1 MILYSDGELNGMKGQ
16 HIKKHFESS
25 MYFVTPTKNYPRD
38 HGYRAQKL
46 QEDFQCSGSN
56 YSVLFY
62 LTAIHYCRQ
71 QNTNLLFFQSLE
83 Y

>member
-1 MILYSDGELNGMKGQ
+1 MILYSDGELYGMKGQ
-16 HIKKHFESS
+16 HIKKHFESG

-56 YSVLFY
+56 YTVVCCFTLPPYITVASKMRTFY
-62 LTAIHYCRQ
+62 SF
-71 QNTNLLFFQSLE
+71 NL
-83 Y
+83 